1 MPITDIRP
9 AQNFDE
15 IDLYFNGETY
25 ECPHCGGSGEDDGV
39 TPDGD
44 EYSDICDQC
53 NGSGEIAV
61 IVYTPKPI
69 LKQRSHS
76 DEDNF

>member
-9 AQNFDE
+9 SYEFDE
-15 IDLYFNGETY
+15 IDLEFNGET
-25 ECPHCGGSGEDDGV
+25 EVCPLCDGSGEDDGV

-53 NGSGEIAV
+53 GGSGEIAV
-61 IVYTPKPI
+61 IIYTPKPI